1 MHTASMHC
9 KDALCSD
16 LTATAEHVRAARCA
30 HVFVYLAVAVV
41 AGARERERVGVWVWS
56 KRGSR

>member
-1 MHTASMHC
+1 MNTASMHC

-16 LTATAEHVRAARCA
+16 LTATAEHVRAARYA

-41 AGARERERVGVWVWS
+41 AEARERERERV
-56 KRGSR
+56 